1 MAINICING
10 AKGRMGQAVANAA
23 KEAGHTVTGEVD
35 LGDDLEAAL
44 QTSDVVIDFSFHTV
58 TRSVFETATKL
69 GKAIVCGTTGHNEKE
84 KHALETIATQ
94 TTTIWAGNFSI
105 GVNLLCYLTERA
117 TEILPESFNAEII
130 EMHHRLKK
138 DAPSGTALMLADSV
152 MDKRDL
158 NSEDLRHGRQG
169 ITGERAS
176 REVGMHA
183 LRGGDV
189 IGDHTVVFADIG
201 ERIELSH
208 KASHRSLFARGA
220 VKAAEWSIGKQNGLY
235 SMRDV
240 LGLH

>member
-1 MAINICING
+1 
-10 AKGRMGQAVANAA
+10 MGQAVARAA
-23 KEAGHTVTGEVD
+23 EEAGHEISGGVD
-35 LGDDLEAAL
+35 LGDDLESAL
-44 QTSDVVIDFSFHTV
+44 EASDLVIDFSFHTA
-58 TRSVFETATKL
+58 TRSVFEAAAKH
-69 GKAIVCGTTGHNEKE
+69 GKSIICGTTGHTEEERK
-84 KHALETIATQ
+84 ALEDLAKS
-94 TTTIWAGNFSI
+94 TTTVWAGNFSI

-117 TEILPESFNAEII
+117 TDILPDTFNAEIV

-152 MDKRDL
+152 MSKRGL
-158 NSEDLRHGRQG
+158 ASEDLRHGRHG
-169 ITGERAS
+169 ITGERTT

-189 IGDHTVVFADIG
+189 IGDHTVIFADIG

-208 KASHRSLFARGA
+208 KASDRSLFARGA
-220 VKAAEWSIGKQNGLY
+220 VKAAEWTMGQPNGLY

>member
-1 MAINICING
+1 
-10 AKGRMGQAVANAA
+10 
-23 KEAGHTVTGEVD
+23 
-35 LGDDLEAAL
+35 
-44 QTSDVVIDFSFHTV
+44 
-58 TRSVFETATKL
+58 
-69 GKAIVCGTTGHNEKE
+69 
-84 KHALETIATQ
+84 
-94 TTTIWAGNFSI
+94 
-105 GVNLLCYLTERA
+105 
-117 TEILPESFNAEII
+117 
-130 EMHHRLKK
+130 
-138 DAPSGTALMLADSV
+138 